1 MSRGYPGPPA
11 GLIRQLELLP
21 NSNWCQR
28 WRERKARWY
37 RDHAGAPPLDQYRYH
52 VEPILRQLPRHGWR
66 STTASARSPAGISCS
81 ALDDRGLDAAQALV
95 GVAVF
100 GPGMPNVR
108 SMSVRDE
115 VAFTPKL
122 LEHSN
127 WQEMTENMLERFGL
141 EHLAKRFPLAL
152 SKGQRQ
158 RVAYAAVAA
167 ASPPILIFDEPTTG
181 IDQPGCDQIMQYMD
195 ALRREQKTIVFITHD
210 MPLAMRW
217 ADRIL
222 VMHDGQL
229 VQSGPPESLATLA
242 DAQLETYHLKL
253 PPISRVAY
261 QLGIG
266 HVTSPEELVACLR
279 EPVSVCGT

>member
-1 MSRGYPGPPA
+1 
-11 GLIRQLELLP
+11 
-21 NSNWCQR
+21 
-28 WRERKARWY
+28 
-37 RDHAGAPPLDQYRYH
+37 
-52 VEPILRQLPRHGWR
+52 
-66 STTASARSPAGISCS
+66 
-81 ALDDRGLDAAQALV
+81 
-95 GVAVF
+95 
-100 GPGMPNVR
+100 
-108 SMSVRDE
+108 
-115 VAFTPKL
+115 
-122 LEHSN
+122 LEHPN
-127 WQEMTENMLERFGL
+127 WQETTGSMLERFGL

-222 VMHDGQL
+222 VMHDGRL
-229 VQSGPPESLATLA
+229 VHSGPPDSLARLP

-253 PPISRVAY
+253 PPISRVAH

-266 HVTSPEELVACLR
+266 HLTSPEELVACLR
-279 EPVSVCGT
+279 EPVIVCGT